1 MKYRTCRHI
10 FVSAQRI
17 PGRCFLSVAWPWVGQ
32 YGKWGGGG
40 DECAESCQLSCPRI
54 WNPFLIVYI
63 RVLRPQSASRILKTF
78 SSQLGVSVGE
88 SVPPFYCLIVRT
100 KIILSI
106 GNASPSHG
114 RLMTFH
120 TPKPWAL
127 SSLTFITSAT
137 IVPVGTLHL
146 FLLD

>member
-1 MKYRTCRHI
+1 M
-10 FVSAQRI
+10 
-17 PGRCFLSVAWPWVGQ
+17 
-32 YGKWGGGG
+32 
-40 DECAESCQLSCPRI
+40 
-54 WNPFLIVYI
+54 
-63 RVLRPQSASRILKTF
+63 ASRILKTF

-106 GNASPSHG
+106 GNASPSHR

-127 SSLTFITSAT
+127 ISLTFITSAT

-146 FLLD
+146 SLSSRLGDTREREEERERVVSCN